1 MQKQSVAAVILAAGQ
16 GKRMKSAHPK
26 VLHPLAG
33 RPMIAYTVDA
43 IRRLQ
48 PDRTIVV
55 IGRDMEGVAAVAA
68 PCMVAIQSPPR
79 GTGDAVLQARAALRG
94 FKGDVLVAFGDT
106 PFLTTATMR
115 RILAARR
122 KRVGG
127 KLPAVVV
134 LGMRLEN
141 PRAYGRLI
149 TGADGSLET
158 IVEYRDASAVQRR
171 IGLCNSGVMAIDGR
185 MLFKLLDKVGSNNA
199 QGETYLTDIV
209 GIARAG
215 GHSCAVIEGAAEE
228 LLGINSRIE
237 LAAAESTLQCRLR
250 DKAMAGG
257 VTLLDPDSV
266 SLSFDTRFGRDVVI
280 EPNVFFGPGVR
291 VGDDVT
297 IRGFSHLENAS
308 IAAGATI
315 GPYARLRPGA
325 EIGKGAHIGNFVE
338 IKEASI
344 ESGAKV
350 NHLSY
355 IGDARV
361 GRGANVGAGT
371 ITCNYDG
378 SSKSRTD
385 IGAGAFI
392 GSNSS
397 LVAPITVGDG
407 AVVGAGS
414 VISRDVPQDALGVT
428 RAPQREV
435 EGWAARNRKSKG
447 QANIKTKP
455 GPNHL
460 NAAKGKAVKSKK
472 PQMDRRPRSSA
483 SLAKGS

>member
-1 MQKQSVAAVILAAGQ
+1 MPKQSVAAVILAAGQ

-26 VLHPLAG
+26 VMHPLAG

-43 IRRLQ
+43 IRRLR
-48 PDRTIVV
+48 PERTVVV
-55 IGRDMEGVAAVAA
+55 IGRDMDAVAA
-68 PCMVAIQSPPR
+68 AAAPCTLATQSPPR
-79 GTGDAVLQARAALRG
+79 GTADAVLQARAALRG

-122 KRVGG
+122 KRVAG

-134 LGMRLEN
+134 LGMRLED

-149 TGADGSLET
+149 TGTDGSLAA
-158 IVEYRDASAVQRR
+158 IVEYRDASAAQRR
-171 IGLCNSGVMAIDGR
+171 ISLCNSGVMAIDGR

-209 GIARAG
+209 DIASAS
-215 GHSCAVIEGAAEE
+215 GHSCAVIEGAGDE

-237 LAAAESTLQCRLR
+237 LAAAEATLQRRLR

-325 EIGKGAHIGNFVE
+325 EIGNGAHIGNFVE
-338 IKEASI
+338 IKKASI

-378 SSKSRTD
+378 ASKS
-385 IGAGAFI
+385 
-392 GSNSS
+392 
-397 LVAPITVGDG
+397 APTARWSRRSRLATVPW
-407 AVVGAGS
+407 S
-414 VISRDVPQDALGVT
+414 
-428 RAPQREV
+428 AP
-435 EGWAARNRKSKG
+435 AA
-447 QANIKTKP
+447 
-455 GPNHL
+455 
-460 NAAKGKAVKSKK
+460 
-472 PQMDRRPRSSA
+472 
-483 SLAKGS
+483 